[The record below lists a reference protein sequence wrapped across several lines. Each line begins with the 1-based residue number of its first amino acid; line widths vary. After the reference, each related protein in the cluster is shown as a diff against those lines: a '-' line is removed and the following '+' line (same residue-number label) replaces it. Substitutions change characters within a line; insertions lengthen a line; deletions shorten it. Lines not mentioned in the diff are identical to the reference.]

1 MEQLIRHRWHKVSK
15 KSAEKSYFA
24 VRCHRQHRRF
34 SAQQKAFMTAA
45 ITRSELFELVWS
57 EPRTTLAKRFK
68 LSDVAI
74 GKHCRKAN
82 IPMPPPGYWARK
94 LAGKTSTRPPLPLR
108 LPGQRD
114 QVFPGEED
122 RYGYFNRT
130 EDLEEIL
137 LPPVFPESAQ
147 LLVADAA
154 NRIGNIRACRD
165 LSNPHPG
172 LKRVLADESRRREAW
187 AAQKYADYYKPY
199 FDAPNLQRQ
208 LRLINSILWGFDR
221 IDCKGEAYI
230 TEEWVQGTGHLH
242 LLHCRI
248 CIGTTTVGF
257 ELLEPTTPKSL
268 NKAPPSGTTTL
279 RIAAHPSGQS
289 DWSDRAD
296 CKIEK
301 QLTSIGVA
309 MLELAENRLRNC
321 ATQAYERRL
330 QRRQELLDAIA
341 RKMADDERKRLEA
354 IAKHHQANRDNLRK
368 MAREHQSAREVRN
381 FVDAVREHPTCTG
394 ANLSAF
400 SEWERK
406 VLKFADSMDP
416 LSQPITDIFNSF
428 AEPPEAVWENGSILQ

>member
-1 MEQLIRHRWHKVSK
+1 
-15 KSAEKSYFA
+15 
-24 VRCHRQHRRF
+24 
-34 SAQQKAFMTAA
+34 MTTA

-130 EDLEEIL
+130 EGLEEIL

-172 LKRVLADESRRREAW
+172 LKRVLADENRRHEAW

-230 TEEWVQGTGHLH
+230 TEEWVRAQA
-242 LLHCRI
+242 I
-248 CIGTTTVGF
+248 CTSFIATSASAPP
-257 ELLEPTTPKSL
+257 LWDLSSW
-268 NKAPPSGTTTL
+268 NKAVGDFFDLNCLIQALKRFAHQKSWLRTSAYSWPFSQPSGTGFGGSACL
-279 RIAAHPSGQS
+279 GY
-289 DWSDRAD
+289 
-296 CKIEK
+296 
-301 QLTSIGVA
+301 VA
-309 MLELAENRLRNC
+309 RFMANTAN
-321 ATQAYERRL
+321 AYETNAATAITGCICSFPNCVV
-330 QRRQELLDAIA
+330 LLSEQSKISAA
-341 RKMADDERKRLEA
+341 GHLE
-354 IAKHHQANRDNLRK
+354 
-368 MAREHQSAREVRN
+368 SA
-381 FVDAVREHPTCTG
+381 TT
-394 ANLSAF
+394 
-400 SEWERK
+400 
-406 VLKFADSMDP
+406 
-416 LSQPITDIFNSF
+416 
-428 AEPPEAVWENGSILQ
+428 